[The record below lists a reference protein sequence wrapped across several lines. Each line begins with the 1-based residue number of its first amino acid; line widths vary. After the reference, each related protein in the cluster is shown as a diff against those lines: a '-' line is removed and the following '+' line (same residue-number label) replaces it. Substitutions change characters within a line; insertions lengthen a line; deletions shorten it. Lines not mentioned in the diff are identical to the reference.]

1 MSQKWTLF
9 FWLFVAYFLTGYWGL
24 SLPAVGTQ
32 ITLIWL
38 PTGIAVA
45 CLYRWGYRFWPSVT
59 IAAVSLNMVFGV
71 PFVTALGIAVGN
83 TVATVIVAWLLH
95 RMKFQSTLR
104 RWQDIVLLAIAAP
117 LGMLI
122 SATNGILV
130 TKLFG
135 GTFSSDLVAWLCW
148 WIGDSLGVII
158 AAPLALSACRAEFV
172 RIRKRGVELAL
183 WLMLTLTVAWG
194 VFVFNDNVGEP
205 ALALAFVPLPLIA
218 WATLRFRAT
227 GTSLAIV
234 LLSTVAAWGTAHQT
248 GIFYRVQPFE
258 QLLLLASYMVTTI
271 TLGWLI
277 SSLHFAQVKAIDIQ
291 LILEEALREASTGV
305 LLTDSERYVTYVNA
319 GFTRLTGFT
328 EKEMIGKRLGE
339 IVELN
344 VKDKDS
350 KARDCDRNTTGYLD
364 AEFLDHRKD
373 GTDFWNAAI
382 VMPLLSS
389 HGEQAGFLCIQRDVT
404 IRKEAELAM
413 RQSESRLQTILNL
426 EPECVKILDSDGRLV
441 EMNPAGLAMIQAKS
455 LDQVAGAC
463 MAEMIAE
470 SHRAMFCHM
479 HRQVLAG
486 ASVNYEFPAFTLD
499 GRELWLE
506 SHAVPYRDN
515 EGRIIGQL
523 AVTRD
528 MTQRK
533 IAEDELRASDARYR
547 QLFDSNPQPMWVY
560 DLETLA
566 FLAVNG
572 AAIQHYGY
580 TRDEF
585 LAMTIKDI
593 RPSEDIPALLETIK
607 HIPAGID
614 KAGIWRHRLRSGT
627 LINVEVTSHS
637 LHIDG
642 RLADLV
648 LANDITERLRI
659 EERLRTSLS
668 EKTAMLK
675 EIHHRVKNN
684 LQIIMS
690 LLNLQA
696 GQTGDLAALGVLQ
709 ESQNRVRSMSL
720 VHETLYQSENLAS
733 IDMRDYLDSLV
744 KYLFRSYG
752 MDSSRIRIRIEIDD
766 LSLDLHQ
773 AMPFGLIINELI
785 SNSLKYAFPGNR
797 SGEISIQQRSMRE
810 HFHTFV
816 IADDGIGLPEPL
828 NLKALRTL
836 GLQLVHDLTQQLSGT
851 LTVVESPQLQ
861 FSISF
866 PMEVQQEMTA

>member
-1 MSQKWTLF
+1 
-9 FWLFVAYFLTGYWGL
+9 
-24 SLPAVGTQ
+24 
-32 ITLIWL
+32 
-38 PTGIAVA
+38 
-45 CLYRWGYRFWPSVT
+45 
-59 IAAVSLNMVFGV
+59 
-71 PFVTALGIAVGN
+71 
-83 TVATVIVAWLLH
+83 
-95 RMKFQSTLR
+95 
-104 RWQDIVLLAIAAP
+104 
-117 LGMLI
+117 
-122 SATNGILV
+122 
-130 TKLFG
+130 
-135 GTFSSDLVAWLCW
+135 
-148 WIGDSLGVII
+148 
-158 AAPLALSACRAEFV
+158 
-172 RIRKRGVELAL
+172 
-183 WLMLTLTVAWG
+183 
-194 VFVFNDNVGEP
+194 
-205 ALALAFVPLPLIA
+205 
-218 WATLRFRAT
+218 
-227 GTSLAIV
+227 
-234 LLSTVAAWGTAHQT
+234 
-248 GIFYRVQPFE
+248 
-258 QLLLLASYMVTTI
+258 
-271 TLGWLI
+271 
-277 SSLHFAQVKAIDIQ
+277 
-291 LILEEALREASTGV
+291 
-305 LLTDSERYVTYVNA
+305 
-319 GFTRLTGFT
+319 
-328 EKEMIGKRLGE
+328 
-339 IVELN
+339 
-344 VKDKDS
+344 
-350 KARDCDRNTTGYLD
+350 
-364 AEFLDHRKD
+364 
-373 GTDFWNAAI
+373 
-382 VMPLLSS
+382 
-389 HGEQAGFLCIQRDVT
+389 
-404 IRKEAELAM
+404 
-413 RQSESRLQTILNL
+413 L
-426 EPECVKILDSDGRLV
+426 EPECVKILDSEGRLM
-441 EMNPAGLAMIQAKS
+441 EMNPAGLAMIQAES

-470 SHRAMFCHM
+470 SHRAMFYHM

-486 ASVNYEFPAFTLD
+486 ASVTYEFPAYTLD
-499 GRELWLE
+499 GRQLWLE

-533 IAEDELRASDARYR
+533 IAENELRASDARYR

-560 DLETLA
+560 DLETLV
-566 FLAVNG
+566 FLAVND

-593 RPSEDIPALLETIK
+593 RPPEDIPALLESIK

-614 KAGIWRHRLRSGT
+614 KAGIWRHRLRSGA
-627 LINVEVTSHS
+627 LINVEITSHS
-637 LHIDG
+637 LHLDG

-648 LANDITERLRI
+648 LAIDITERLRI

-696 GQTGDLAALGVLQ
+696 GQTGDLAALGVLR

-720 VHETLYQSENLAS
+720 VHETLYQSENLAR

-752 MDSSRIRIRIEIDD
+752 VDSSRIQIRIDIDD

-773 AMPFGLIINELI
+773 AIPFGLIINELI

-797 SGEISIQQRSMRE
+797 SGEISIQQRSIRE

-836 GLQLVHDLTQQLSGT
+836 GLQLVHDLIQQLLGT

-866 PMEVQQEMTA
+866 PMDVQQEMTA